1 MLAIVNAYQWP
12 LMNSSYFK
20 SSLVIRGTFRHIII
34 FFSVLNTNNL
44 TNHFSNI
51 DLGPSVDFYVDK

>member
-1 MLAIVNAYQWP
+1 MLAIVNAWP
-12 LMNSSYFK
+12 LLNSSSYFK
-20 SSLVIRGTFRHIII
+20 TSLVIRGTFRHIII
-34 FFSVLNTNNL
+34 FFSVYNTNKP